1 MNNQF
6 ETIAAV
12 ATAPGLGGIGIIRI
26 SGPLTVSIVEPLFKT
41 TKSIKNGYR
50 KADKEGGSGKFRH
63 RQIHYGFILDPHSRQ
78 LVDEVLLLYMRAPH
92 SYTREDVIE
101 IQSHAGSAVLQKIL
115 SLVLAA
121 GARLAEPGEFTR
133 RAFLQGR
140 IDLTQAEA
148 VADLINAKT
157 EAAMTMSAR
166 LLTGRMRQRVE
177 SIRQR
182 LQTAAGHLE
191 ATIEFPEEV
200 SNEVEAK
207 ATFVGETRAALD
219 EIQSLLQAFQES
231 HIYRD
236 GIQVSVV
243 GRPNVGKSSLL
254 NALLEKERAIVTA
267 LPGTTRDLVVDS
279 FHINGIPVQITD
291 TAGMRSSHDLIEKL
305 GIRKAEES
313 MAAAQLVLFVLD
325 AEAGYNHEDEKIY
338 RQLKDKTTLLV
349 INKSDLI
356 EGEVQ
361 PPEWKRES
369 TPQVTVS
376 AKYRQNINL
385 LKERMVA
392 MIYHGAFEPSMDGIV
407 PNQRQRSALEM
418 AANEVAGAFEA
429 ATAGASEEF
438 IVFHLQSA
446 LNGLGTITG
455 VTYTDDLLDVIFDRF
470 CIGK

>member
-1 MNNQF
+1 MISQV

-26 SGPLTVSIVEPLFKT
+26 SGPLAVSILEPLFKS
-41 TKSIKNGYR
+41 TKSTKKGYR
-50 KADKEGGSGKFRH
+50 KEDGDEDGGSRKFSH
-63 RQIHYGFILDPHSRQ
+63 RQIHYGYILDPHSRQ
-78 LVDEVLLLYMRAPH
+78 LVDEVLVLYMQAPH

-115 SLVLAA
+115 SLVLEA

-157 EAAMTMSAR
+157 EAAVTMAAR
-166 LLTGRMRQRVE
+166 LLKGRMHQRVE

-182 LQTAAGHLE
+182 LQIAAGLLE

-200 SNEVEAK
+200 SNEEEVRS
-207 ATFVGETRAALD
+207 TFVGETQAALD
-219 EIQSLLQAFQES
+219 EIQSLLKAFQES
-231 HIYRD
+231 HVYRD

-279 FHINGIPVQITD
+279 FQINGIPIQIAD
-291 TAGMRSSHDLIEKL
+291 TAGMRSSHDLIENL
-305 GIRKAEES
+305 GIRKAKES
-313 MAAAQLVLFVLD
+313 VAAAQLVLLVLD
-325 AEAGYNHEDEKIY
+325 AKAGYGHEDEKIY
-338 RQLKDKTTLLV
+338 RQLKDKNTLLV
-349 INKSDLI
+349 INKADLI
-356 EGEVQ
+356 DGEVQ
-361 PPEWKRES
+361 PPEWKSER
-369 TPQVTVS
+369 TPQVAIS
-376 AKYRQNINL
+376 AKFRQNINL

-392 MIYHGAFEPSMDGIV
+392 MISHGTVEPSTDGIV
-407 PNQRQRSALEM
+407 PNQRQRSALEL
-418 AANEVAGAFEA
+418 AAKEVACAIKA
-429 ATAGASEEF
+429 ATAGESEEF
-438 IVFHLQSA
+438 VVFHLQSA
-446 LNGLGTITG
+446 VNGLGTITG
-455 VTYTDDLLDVIFDRF
+455 VTYTDDLLD
-470 CIGK
+470 